1 MRKMSVSGGSEAR
14 IGPLPTIF
22 NKTYIDL
29 IHENIILFFVIRI
42 SIEKIIN
49 YEKINMFTIKNLH
62 YFIFIIDNYSRY
74 C

>member
-14 IGPLPTIF
+14 IGLLLTIF
-22 NKTYIDL
+22 NKIYIDL
-29 IHENIILFFVIRI
+29 IYENIILFFVICI

-49 YEKINMFTIKNLH
+49 YDKINMFTIKNLY